1 MTCAHALTLSLLT
14 RICQSYIYTAYTRI
28 SSREITEYTVMY
40 GVYMWLWPT
49 LLLIPNSKFCVLQLR
64 DMYSCSDTHSSHV
77 LMLRHSLLTCTHA
90 PTLTP
95 HMYSLLTC
103 THAPTLLT
111 CTHAPTLTPHMCS
124 CFDTHSSPPSCTKH
138 APGSACSNSWGGL
151 RWTRCNFNGK
161 QTQATPTRSW
171 CVGGFDVAWHQ
182 LPRVPCGTCAVPC
195 GTCAEVPCGTC
206 AVPCGM
212 CAVPCGTCAVVPCG
226 TCEVPWWH
234 VCSPLWHV

>member
-103 THAPTLLT
+103 THAPTLT
-111 CTHAPTLTPHMCS
+111 PHMYSCSDTHSSHVLTPHMFSCS
-124 CFDTHSSPPSCTKH
+124 DTHSSHVLTPHMYSCSDTPHMYSCSDTHSAHVLMLRHSLLPPLLH
-138 APGSACSNSWGGL
+138 E
-151 RWTRCNFNGK
+151 
-161 QTQATPTRSW
+161 TRSRF
-171 CVGGFDVAWHQ
+171 CMLQLVGRPEMDKVQ
-182 LPRVPCGTCAVPC
+182 LQRETNTGNPNKVMVRGRI
-195 GTCAEVPCGTC
+195 
-206 AVPCGM
+206 
-212 CAVPCGTCAVVPCG
+212 
-226 TCEVPWWH
+226 
-234 VCSPLWHV
+234 